1 MGQHRSLPSRPN
13 LSPPT
18 ALTIQQRVHRMSDPQ
33 YPSYAQLCEFVQY
46 AGRLP
51 RLSDPIPA
59 HRYAGWALPMIM
71 EGHRILP
78 DVPDRWGYHLR
89 ILQAQHLPDEPIP
102 QIHFLSGPHPDALK
116 HLHQWIRLAAHHQST
131 WTGMTNFIEWLA
143 YALQVSQT
151 PPRLDDAIQV
161 ELYQHVNL
169 LEMVQHPYDYFGDII
184 SEGLGNGP
192 WANPNNFYPTPMEIC
207 RLMAAMTLPDITK
220 VSLQKVK
227 NLRTAKIADPAG
239 SGTGR
244 MLLLASNISLSLYG
258 CEKDPLVRTV
268 SLING
273 ALYAPWLA
281 FPIPDH
287 ILESDLPTDAATSD
301 NATCTQALLA
311 PGHLQA
317 ITSLNQPPCIATTLD
332 EIDEHTMQLVLPGW

>member
-1 MGQHRSLPSRPN
+1 
-13 LSPPT
+13 
-18 ALTIQQRVHRMSDPQ
+18 MSDPE
-33 YPSYAQLCEFVQY
+33 YPSYAQLCQFVREAKRY
-46 AGRLP
+46 P

-59 HRYAGWALPMIM
+59 YRYAGWALPMIM
-71 EGHRILP
+71 DGHRILR

-89 ILQAQHLPDEPIP
+89 ILEAQHLPDEPIP
-102 QIHFLSGPHPDALK
+102 QIHFLAGPHSDTLK

-131 WTGMTNFIEWLA
+131 WTGMTNLIDWMA
-143 YALQVSQT
+143 YALLVSST

-161 ELYQHVNL
+161 ELSQKVNL
-169 LEMVQHPYDYFGDII
+169 LEMVLHPYDYFGDII

-207 RLMAAMTLPDITK
+207 RLMTAMTLPDLTNASCEDRMK
-220 VSLQKVK
+220 
-227 NLRTAKIADPAG
+227 LRTAKIADPAG

-244 MLLLASNISLSLYG
+244 MLLLASNVSLTLYG
-258 CEKDPLVRTV
+258 MERDPLIRTV

-287 ILESDLPTDAATSD
+287 ILNKSAPAADATLTNDIASPLPTEYNILPSI
-301 NATCTQALLA
+301 TCLNQSPT
-311 PGHLQA
+311 
-317 ITSLNQPPCIATTLD
+317 ITSTLD
-332 EIDEHTMQLVLPGW
+332 EAVDETRQLEFQDW